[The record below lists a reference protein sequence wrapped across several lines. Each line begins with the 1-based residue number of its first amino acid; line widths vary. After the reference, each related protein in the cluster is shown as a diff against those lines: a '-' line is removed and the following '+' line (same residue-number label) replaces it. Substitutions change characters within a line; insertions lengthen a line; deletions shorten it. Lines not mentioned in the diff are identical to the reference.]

1 MIRINLL
8 GVPKPKKGNRTS
20 VSMPSMPGEGPSIL
34 LVLLLLG
41 AITLGGNYWWYTQL
55 NKTHDQI
62 QTDIQSAD
70 EESKRLIQVKTAYM
84 EKQKQADQYKKR
96 FDVIDQLKSAQAG
109 PVKLLNAIG
118 TTVNSTDAVWLQ
130 SMTDEGGSIQL
141 QGVALSQVAIANLMA
156 NLQRSGYFKT
166 VEVKETFQ
174 DEVVKDMQSF
184 TFTLICEKT
193 KA

>member
-8 GVPKPKKGNRTS
+8 GVPKPKKGRRAS

-34 LVLLLLG
+34 LVLFIMA
-41 AITLGGNYWWYTQL
+41 AITLGGNYWWYTHL
-55 NKTHDQI
+55 NSTHDKI
-62 QTDIQSAD
+62 MADIASAD
-70 EESKRLIQVKTAYM
+70 EEAKRLTLVKAAFM

-118 TTVNSTDAVWLQ
+118 STVNSTDAVWLQ

-141 QGVALSQVAIANLMA
+141 QGVALSQVAVANLMA
-156 NLQRSGYFKT
+156 NLKSSGHFKT
-166 VEVKETFQ
+166 VEIKETFQ
-174 DEVVKDMQSF
+174 DDVVQDMQAF
-184 TFTLICEKT
+184 VFTLICEKA

>member
-8 GVPKPKKGNRTS
+8 GVPKPKKGKRTS

-34 LVLLLLG
+34 LVLVVIA
-41 AITLGGNYWWYTQL
+41 AITLGGNYWWYNQL
-55 NKTHDQI
+55 NKTHDKI
-62 QTDIQSAD
+62 QADIQSA
-70 EESKRLIQVKTAYM
+70 EEEGKRLTQVKAAFV
-84 EKQKQADQYKKR
+84 EKQRQADQYKKR

-118 TTVNSTDAVWLQ
+118 NTVNSTDAVWLQ

-141 QGVALSQVAIANLMA
+141 QGVALSQVAVANLMA
-156 NLQRSGYFKT
+156 NLKRSGYFKT

-174 DEVVKDMQSF
+174 DEVVKDMQAF
-184 TFTLICEKT
+184 AFTLICEKT